1 MHRLLCKIPLQAV
14 NICYYIGL
22 RCKTPEVKIPVIT
35 EEGNHMTP
43 KQRWYCFWV
52 IIVVTVLLTAGFVWF
67 AIHNPQTSWNTLFS
81 NLWESFVNFVGR

>member
-1 MHRLLCKIPLQAV
+1 
-14 NICYYIGL
+14 
-22 RCKTPEVKIPVIT
+22 
-35 EEGNHMTP
+35 MTP

-67 AIHNPQTSWNTLFS
+67 AIHNPQVSWNTLFS